1 MNRSCKGNL
10 ALKMCKCIYLQIL
23 SQGTKPLCFY
33 LGRALFL
40 PLHGQKMPCILN
52 HFAVI
57 YLILQKMLQKMWTAV
72 SLETLQREIQHSGTS
87 KVSGIW
93 LEGAHLF
100 GLFIMSQIFGYSA
113 NIIAI
118 LPQNEQC
125 KEITLWFPFLPFML
139 SWLFLLSAS
148 GWNAFQFPKIAISIH
163 HHCNCCVL
171 PFFGG
176 RFFKCGF
183 PYDE

>member
-1 MNRSCKGNL
+1 
-10 ALKMCKCIYLQIL
+10 MCKCIYLQIL

-40 PLHGQKMPCILN
+40 PLNGQKMPCILN
-52 HFAVI
+52 HLAVI

-72 SLETLQREIQHSGTS
+72 SLKTLQREIQHSGTS

-100 GLFIMSQIFGYSA
+100 GLVIMSQIFGYFA
-113 NIIAI
+113 NIFAI
-118 LPQNEQC
+118 FPQNEQC
-125 KEITLWFPFLPFML
+125 KEITSGSHFNPLC
-139 SWLFLLSAS
+139 WLFLLSAS
-148 GWNAFQFPKIAISIH
+148 GWNAFQIPKIAISIH

-171 PFFGG
+171 PCFGG
-176 RFFKCGF
+176 RFFKMRL
-183 PYDE
+183 